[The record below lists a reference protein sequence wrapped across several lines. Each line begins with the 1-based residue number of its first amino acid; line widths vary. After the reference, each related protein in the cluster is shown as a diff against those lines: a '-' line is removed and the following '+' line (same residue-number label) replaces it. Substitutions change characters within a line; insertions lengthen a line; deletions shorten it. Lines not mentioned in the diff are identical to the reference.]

1 LVTNTT
7 AACLRFEPSGVVRPR
22 SAGLRR
28 FLSNLTAFPVVPA
41 PAMHAQL
48 CSQLL
53 PQLAQPPAW
62 CVAAAAPEA
71 GPAFGVLCR
80 FTTIEG
86 GEVEE
91 GSGQQ
96 KGASRLVGMVINL
109 NAGPL
114 TVAVMTRSQQHSGGL
129 AAAAA
134 TELRSGATVRLGKE
148 GHWMQG
154 GQVLALQLVGG
165 SGSSSDAT
173 E

>member
-1 LVTNTT
+1 MRAELKR
-7 AACLRFEPSGVVRPR
+7 AKDAE
-22 SAGLRR
+22 
-28 FLSNLTAFPVVPA
+28 
-41 PAMHAQL
+41 
-48 CSQLL
+48 
-53 PQLAQPPAW
+53 
-62 CVAAAAPEA
+62 AAASEGGPEE
-71 GPAFGVLCR
+71 V
-80 FTTIEG
+80 EG

-148 GHWMQG
+148 GHWMHIS
-154 GQVLALQLVGG
+154 LVM
-165 SGSSSDAT
+165 AH
-173 E
+173 